1 MTKKENLLLVAME
14 ECSELQQAISK
25 AMRFGMDRIV
35 PETDC
40 TNEHHIMVE
49 YQQLQA
55 VMNMLK
61 TRGIICDLSDYDR
74 EAAASLK
81 IDRVQH
87 CEQVSEE
94 LGCIKD

>member
-1 MTKKENLLLVAME
+1 MTKRENLLLVAME

-25 AMRFGMDRIV
+25 AMRFGMDRII

-49 YQQLQA
+49 YRQLQT
-55 VMNMLK
+55 VMNMLRA
-61 TRGIICDLSDYDR
+61 RGILHDLSDYDN
-74 EAAASLK
+74 AATDFLK
-81 IDRVQH
+81 VDRVQH
-87 CEQVSEE
+87 YEQVSED